1 MDFLRDVTPLNNEGG
16 LYFRWQFSVVFK
28 TFVDFVDADK
38 FVSAKVHPKL
48 WISSTLPSPR
58 CCQTNSSFD
67 IWEAIAKLS
76 AKIVIFAIAFQ
87 TSISISHPH
96 THTHTH
102 SLTHTCTY
110 THTHARAHTRSRTL
124 SLSQTNAH
132 FISFTES
139 SQKEQQIAVAV
150 HLISSKKDMINFSF
164 EDQNFNC
171 CLCFT

>member
-96 THTHTH
+96 THTLSHTH
-102 SLTHTCTY
+102 MHI
-110 THTHARAHTRSRTL
+110 HTHARTRAHTLTHPL
-124 SLSQTNAH
+124 SLTNKRT
-132 FISFTES
+132 FYL
-139 SQKEQQIAVAV
+139 V
-150 HLISSKKDMINFSF
+150 HRIEPKRATNSCRCA
-164 EDQNFNC
+164 FN
-171 CLCFT
+171 LF